1 MNVMMNFGWAGIM
14 LLLGV
19 LLRAKISV
27 FQKMLVPASVIA
39 GLLGIIFMNLNLDIG
54 ADASTYTSIVNE
66 LFTVSFISIGLTDI
80 DKNSTEQ
87 RKTKSIMRGCF
98 GMGLVWCILYAITPV
113 LGAVIIGVVGKY
125 VTMDSIYGTMIPFA
139 FTQGPGQAAAFGALY
154 EGYGWENAAMLG
166 VTFAA
171 MGFLASF
178 LIGVPIAKIGITRK
192 IAKNMGKID
201 KPISRGYYYKEEQSE
216 YMGMDTVYSGNLE
229 TLTFHFGLIA
239 LCYVLAV
246 GVSKVFA
253 FIPGFFGT
261 SLSGMLFM
269 NGMITSNLV
278 RWIMNKLHLSF
289 LKDSTLQRKI
299 TGWTADLLV
308 VCSFMAVE
316 VKVIGYWLLPIMAE
330 VLIITL
336 VTLGIC
342 LYFGRRF
349 GDENDFERTLGLYGT
364 STGTVPSGIALVR
377 IVDPALKTTTAIEL
391 GMMNYVMLFCVPIY
405 MVLLGTAAGNLSIK
419 MMSVILLTLAFVY
432 LMILKIIHAW
442 GKPTYSFSRR
452 KNADDIL

>member
-1 MNVMMNFGWAGIM
+1 MNLMMNLGLAGIM
-14 LLLGV
+14 LLIGV
-19 LLRAKISV
+19 MLRAKISI
-27 FQKMLVPASVIA
+27 FQKMLVPASVLA
-39 GLLGIIFMNLNLDIG
+39 GLAGIIVMNLGFDTG
-54 ADASTYTSIVNE
+54 ASSGMYTNIVNE
-66 LFTVSFISIGLTDI
+66 LFTVSFISIGLTDVE
-80 DKNSTEQ
+80 KNSAES
-87 RKTKSIMRGCF
+87 KKMKGIFRGCF
-98 GMGLVWCILYAITPV
+98 GMGLVWCILYALTPV
-113 LGAVIIGVVGKY
+113 LGAAIVSIVGKPFK
-125 VTMDSIYGTMIPFA
+125 MDSIYGTMIPFA

-154 EGYGWENAAMLG
+154 EEYGRENAAMVG

-171 MGFLASF
+171 IGFLSSF

-192 IAKNMGKID
+192 IARNMGKIEES
-201 KPISRGYYYKEEQSE
+201 ISRGYYYKEEQSE
-216 YMGMDTVYSGNLE
+216 YMGMDTMYSGNLE

-253 FIPGFFGT
+253 LIPGFFGAT
-261 SLSGMLFM
+261 LSGMLFM
-269 NGMITSNLV
+269 NGMLTSNFV
-278 RWIMNKLHLSF
+278 RWLMNKLHLGF

-316 VKVIGYWLLPIMAE
+316 FEIIGRWIIPILVEAVI
-330 VLIITL
+330 VTL
-336 VTLGIC
+336 VTLAIC

-391 GMMNYVMLFCVPIY
+391 GMMNYVMLFCIPVY
-405 MVLLGTAAGNLSIK
+405 MVLLGTASGNLSMR
-419 MMSVILLTLAFVY
+419 MMSVILFLLILVY
-432 LMILKIIHAW
+432 LVGLKVVHAW
-442 GKPTYSFSRR
+442 GNPTYSF
-452 KNADDIL
+452 KK